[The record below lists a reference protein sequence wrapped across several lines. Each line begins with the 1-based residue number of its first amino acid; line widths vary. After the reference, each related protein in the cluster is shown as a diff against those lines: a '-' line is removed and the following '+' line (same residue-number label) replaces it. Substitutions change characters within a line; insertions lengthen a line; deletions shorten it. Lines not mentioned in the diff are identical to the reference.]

1 MIAIVCIDD
10 NGGMMF
16 NNRRQS
22 RDSILI
28 DKITE
33 ITKGSKLWINK
44 YSYSLFEDKN
54 MSNINVDESFVLEAA
69 NGEYCFVEN
78 VSLKDYEKWIEKMIV
93 FKWNRV
99 YPKDFEFELDL
110 SKWKLAESSEFQGS
124 SHDKITMEVYVK

>member
-33 ITKGSKLWINK
+33 VTKGSKLWLNK

-54 MSNINVDESFVLEAA
+54 MSNINVDESFALEAA
-69 NGEYCFVEN
+69 NGEYCFV
-78 VSLKDYEKWIEKMIV
+78 
-93 FKWNRV
+93 
-99 YPKDFEFELDL
+99 
-110 SKWKLAESSEFQGS
+110 
-124 SHDKITMEVYVK
+124 